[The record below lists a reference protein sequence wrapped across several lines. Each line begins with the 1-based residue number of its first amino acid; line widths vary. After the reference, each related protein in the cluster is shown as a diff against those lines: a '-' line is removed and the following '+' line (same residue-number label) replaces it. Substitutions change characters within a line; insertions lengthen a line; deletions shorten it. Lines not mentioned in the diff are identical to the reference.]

1 MLHHTPLLITD
12 ARTLGTEK
20 DTGSGAVARSRGHC
34 GEKPHLCA
42 LSCSSI
48 LPSHTL
54 LLILLQFPCLL
65 FSFPFCTA
73 LLCSQGG
80 KEGSREPPGSEGS
93 PAGRGG
99 FSGAVPP
106 QQEPGAPL
114 TNTNTRCSVP
124 GGSTKGSFDAG
135 GVGEVPALE
144 FAMQITP

>member
-1 MLHHTPLLITD
+1 MC
-12 ARTLGTEK
+12 TE
-20 DTGSGAVARSRGHC
+20 
-34 GEKPHLCA
+34 
-42 LSCSSI
+42 
-48 LPSHTL
+48 L
-54 LLILLQFPCLL
+54 LLHSALPHAVTNPAAVSLLAV
-65 FSFPFCTA
+65 FSA

-144 FAMQITP
+144 FAMQIRP